1 MPAARRGSP
10 IGCRMNPGGRSC
22 GRKAAIAAATAALLC
37 AGHAAAQTYTQN
49 KYPGPHCGLPEF
61 EVLPQ
66 AEDAKT
72 PDKTKANLYDYEVR
86 QYNRE
91 VEAYNVC
98 TRNYIA
104 KANSDAQRIQAQAN
118 EEAKRITDNANASV
132 AMIRAQIRKAMA
144 NAKKISD
151 TPASALVGK

>member
-1 MPAARRGSP
+1 M
-10 IGCRMNPGGRSC
+10 
-22 GRKAAIAAATAALLC
+22 GRKEAIAAAATILLYAGQAAAL
-37 AGHAAAQTYTQN
+37 TYTPAAN
-49 KYPGPHCGLPEF
+49 KYPGPRCGLPEF

-91 VEAYNVC
+91 VAAYNLC
-98 TRNYIA
+98 IRLYIA

-118 EEAKRITDNANASV
+118 EDAKRITDNANASI
-132 AMIRAQIRKAMA
+132 AMIRAEIRKATA
-144 NAKKISD
+144 NAKKISN
-151 TPASALVGK
+151 TPVSALAGK

>member
-1 MPAARRGSP
+1 
-10 IGCRMNPGGRSC
+10 MNPGGRSC

-37 AGHAAAQTYTQN
+37 AGHAAAQTDPRTDPQTN
-49 KYPGPHCGLPEF
+49 PLSKYPGPHCGLPEF

-91 VEAYNVC
+91 VEAYGAC
-98 TRNYIA
+98 IRNYIA
-104 KANSDAQRIQAQAN
+104 KANGDAQRIQAQAN
-118 EEAKRITDNANASV
+118 EDAKRITDNANASV
-132 AMIRAQIRKAMA
+132 AVIQAQIRKAAA
-144 NAKKISD
+144 NAKKISN

>member
-1 MPAARRGSP
+1 MGW
-10 IGCRMNPGGRSC
+10 
-22 GRKAAIAAATAALLC
+22 KEAIAAVTTILLY
-37 AGHAAAQTYTQN
+37 AGHAAAHTYTPN
-49 KYPGPHCGLPEF
+49 KYPGPRCGPPEF

-72 PDKTKANLYDYEVR
+72 PDKTKVSLYDYEVR

-91 VEAYNVC
+91 VSAYNVC
-98 TRNYIA
+98 IRGYIA

-118 EEAKRITDNANASV
+118 EDAKRITDNANASI
-132 AMIRAQIRKAMA
+132 AMIRAQIRKATA
-144 NAKKISD
+144 NAKKISN

>member
-1 MPAARRGSP
+1 
-10 IGCRMNPGGRSC
+10 MNPGGRKF
-22 GRKAAIAAATAALLC
+22 GRKAAIAAAAAALLC
-37 AGHAAAQTYTQN
+37 AGHAAAQTDPQTDPLS

-91 VEAYNVC
+91 VEAYGAC
-98 TRNYIA
+98 IRNYIA
-104 KANSDAQRIQAQAN
+104 KANSDAGRIQAQAN
-118 EEAKRITDNANASV
+118 EDAKRITDNANASV
-132 AMIRAQIRKAMA
+132 AVIQAQIRKAAA
-144 NAKKISD
+144 NAKKISN

>member
-1 MPAARRGSP
+1 MATILYSHTSAPGPSCIRRV
-10 IGCRMNPGGRSC
+10 
-22 GRKAAIAAATAALLC
+22 GRKYAIAAAAAILLY
-37 AGHAAAQTYTQN
+37 AGPAAAQTHPPD

-72 PDKTKANLYDYEVR
+72 PDKMKANLYDYEVR

-91 VEAYNVC
+91 VEAYGLC
-98 TRNYIA
+98 IRRYIA
-104 KANSDAQRIQAQAN
+104 KANGDAQRIQSQAA

-132 AMIRAQIRKAMA
+132 AVIRSQIRKAAA
-144 NAKKISD
+144 NARKISN
-151 TPASALVGK
+151 TPATALVGK

>member
-1 MPAARRGSP
+1 V
-10 IGCRMNPGGRSC
+10 
-22 GRKAAIAAATAALLC
+22 GRKEAMTAATILLLY
-37 AGHAAAQTYTQN
+37 AGHAAAQPHTPN
-49 KYPGPHCGLPEF
+49 KYPGPRCGLPEF
-61 EVLPQ
+61 EILPQ

-98 TRNYIA
+98 IRNYIA

-118 EEAKRITDNANASV
+118 EDAKRIIDNANSSI
-132 AMIRAQIRKAMA
+132 AMIRAQIRKATA
-144 NAKKISD
+144 NAKKISN
-151 TPASALVGK
+151 TPANALVGK

>member
-1 MPAARRGSP
+1 MD
-10 IGCRMNPGGRSC
+10 PGGRGF
-22 GRKAAIAAATAALLC
+22 GRKQAIAAATAILLC
-37 AGHAAAQTYTQN
+37 AGHAAAQTDPLTN
-49 KYPGPHCGLPEF
+49 YPGPRCGLPEF

-91 VEAYNVC
+91 VEAYGACIRKYV
-98 TRNYIA
+98 A
-104 KANSDAQRIQAQAN
+104 KANSDAQHIQDQAN
-118 EEAKRITDNANASV
+118 EDAKRITDKANASV
-132 AMIRAQIRKAMA
+132 AVIQAQVRKATA
-144 NAKKISD
+144 NAKKISN

>member
-1 MPAARRGSP
+1 VRR
-10 IGCRMNPGGRSC
+10 
-22 GRKAAIAAATAALLC
+22 KQAIAAATTILLF
-37 AGHAAAQTYTQN
+37 AGHAAAQTYTSN
-49 KYPGPHCGLPEF
+49 RYPSPRCGLPEF

-72 PDKTKANLYDYEVR
+72 PDKTKANLFDYEVR

-98 TRNYIA
+98 IRKYIA

-118 EEAKRITDNANASV
+118 EDVKRITDKASASI
-132 AMIRAQIRKAMA
+132 AMIRAQIRKATA
-144 NAKKISD
+144 NAKKISN
-151 TPASALVGK
+151 TPPSALVGK

>member
-1 MPAARRGSP
+1 MNASSG
-10 IGCRMNPGGRSC
+10 GCSY
-22 GRKAAIAAATAALLC
+22 GRKEVIAAAIAILLC
-37 AGHAAAQTYTQN
+37 AGHAAAQTDPRTDPQTN
-49 KYPGPHCGLPEF
+49 PLSKYPGPHCGLPEF

>member
-1 MPAARRGSP
+1 M
-10 IGCRMNPGGRSC
+10 
-22 GRKAAIAAATAALLC
+22 GRKEAIAAATAILLC
-37 AGHAAAQTYTQN
+37 AGHAAAQTHASNT
-49 KYPGPHCGLPEF
+49 YPGPPCRPPEF

-72 PDKTKANLYDYEVR
+72 PDKLKANLYDYEVR

-91 VEAYNVC
+91 VEAYSVC
-98 TRNYIA
+98 IRKYIA

-118 EEAKRITDNANASV
+118 EEAKRITEKANASV
-132 AMIRAQIRKAMA
+132 AMIQAQIRKATA
-144 NAKKISD
+144 NAKKISN